1 MISSVNI
8 VIVIIITIIIIIIIT
23 IANRGERLR
32 NSDKGANLDV
42 EEGLN
47 PAQSFVLCLFIML
60 D

>member
-8 VIVIIITIIIIIIIT
+8 VIVIIIIIIIIII